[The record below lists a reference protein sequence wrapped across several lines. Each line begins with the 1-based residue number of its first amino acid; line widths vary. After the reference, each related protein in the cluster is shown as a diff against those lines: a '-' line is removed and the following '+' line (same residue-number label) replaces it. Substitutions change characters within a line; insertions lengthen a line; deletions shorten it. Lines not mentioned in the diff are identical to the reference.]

1 MDFGWTE
8 EQLQLRAEAVAFA
21 RKVLDGGVE
30 ADDQDRRFPVEKW
43 DKLASWGFFGLSVPS
58 GLGGSG
64 LDVMTALLVTEGL
77 GAGCSDTGLLFSAS
91 VQAWVVIPTVLRFA
105 SEEQQRRYLP
115 GLIDGS
121 IIGALAMTEPETG
134 SDAFAMKTAAE
145 RAEGGWRLHGS
156 KTYITNAPVA
166 QLIMCFARTGTGPL
180 GGVSAFLL
188 DADAGGVKR
197 GSAMPAQGLRT
208 APIGELAFED
218 VDLPESAVLGRPGH
232 GLAIFNEAME
242 WERSLATGIYVGMLE
257 RQLDQAS
264 AYARQRRAFGDPIS
278 SFQSVSN
285 KLVEMTLRLETARL
299 LLYRACWLKAEGR
312 PMSTEAAMAKLWLSE
327 CAVASSLD
335 AIQVHGAY
343 GYMAESGV
351 ERALR
356 DAVGTRIHSGTSEIQ
371 RMLIARGLRL

>member
-1 MDFGWTE
+1 MDFSWTE
-8 EQLQLRAEAVAFA
+8 EQLELRAEAAAFA
-21 RKVLDGGVE
+21 GKVLDEGVE
-30 ADDQDRRFPVEKW
+30 ADDRAGRFPVEKW

-58 GLGGSG
+58 DRGGSG
-64 LDVMTALLVTEGL
+64 LDVMTALCLTEGL
-77 GAGCSDTGLLFSAS
+77 GAGCSDTGLLFSAT
-91 VQAWVVIPTVLRFA
+91 VQAWVIIPTVLRFA
-105 SEEQQRRYLP
+105 SEEQQRRWLP

-121 IIGALAMTEPETG
+121 VIGALAMTEPESG

-145 RAEGGWRLHGS
+145 RVEDGWRLHGS

-166 QLIMCFARTGTGPL
+166 QLVICFARTGAGTL
-180 GGVSAFLL
+180 GGISAFLV
-188 DADAGGVKR
+188 DADTGGVKR

-218 VDLPESAVLGRPGH
+218 VFLPGSSVLGRPGL

-242 WERSLATGIYVGMLE
+242 WERSFATGIYTGMLE
-257 RQLDQAS
+257 RQLDEAI
-264 AYARQRRAFGDPIS
+264 AYARHRQAFGAPIS
-278 SFQSVSN
+278 GLQSVSN
-285 KLVEMTLRLETARL
+285 KLVEMKLHLETSRL
-299 LLYRACWLKAEGR
+299 LLYQACWLKAQGR

-343 GYMAESGV
+343 GYMVESGV

-356 DAVGTRIHSGTSEIQ
+356 DAVGKRIHSGTSEIQ
-371 RMLIARGLRL
+371 RVLIARGLKL

>member
-8 EQLQLRAEAVAFA
+8 EQLELRAEATAFA
-21 RKVLDGGVE
+21 RKVLDDDVE
-30 ADDQDRRFPVEKW
+30 ADDRAGRFPVEKW

-58 GLGGSG
+58 DLGGAG
-64 LDVMTALLVTEGL
+64 LDVMTALLVSEGL
-77 GAGCSDTGLLFSAS
+77 GAGCSDAGLLFSAT
-91 VQAWVVIPTVLRFA
+91 VQAWVIIPTVRRFA

-121 IIGALAMTEPETG
+121 IIGALAMTEPESG
-134 SDAFAMKTAAE
+134 SDAFAMKTSAE
-145 RAEGGWRLHGS
+145 RVGDGWRLHGS

-166 QLIMCFARTGTGPL
+166 QLVICFARTGAGAL
-180 GGVSAFLL
+180 GGVSAFLV
-188 DADAGGVKR
+188 DADADGVKR

-218 VDLPESAVLGRPGH
+218 VFLAGSSGLGKPGL
-232 GLAIFNEAME
+232 GLAVFSEAME
-242 WERSLATGIYVGMLE
+242 WERSFATAIYVGMLE
-257 RQLDQAS
+257 RQLDDAC
-264 AYARQRRAFGDPIS
+264 AYARQRRAFGGPIS
-278 SFQSVSN
+278 SLQSVSN
-285 KLVEMTLRLETARL
+285 KLVEMKLRLETARL

-312 PMSTEAAMAKLWLSE
+312 PMSAESAMAKLWLSE
-327 CAVASSLD
+327 CAVASGLD

-371 RMLIARGLRL
+371 RVLIARSMRL

>member
-1 MDFGWTE
+1 
-8 EQLQLRAEAVAFA
+8 
-21 RKVLDGGVE
+21 
-30 ADDQDRRFPVEKW
+30 
-43 DKLASWGFFGLSVPS
+43 
-58 GLGGSG
+58 
-64 LDVMTALLVTEGL
+64 MTALLVTEGL
-77 GAGCSDTGLLFSAS
+77 GVGCSDTGLLFSAT
-91 VQAWVVIPTVLRFA
+91 VQAWVIIPTVLRFA

-121 IIGALAMTEPETG
+121 IIGALAMTEPESG

-145 RAEGGWRLHGS
+145 RVEGGWRLHGS

-166 QLIMCFARTGTGPL
+166 QLLMCFARTGTGTL
-180 GGVSAFLL
+180 GGISAFLV

-208 APIGELAFED
+208 APIGELALED
-218 VDLPESAVLGRPGH
+218 VFLRDSAVLGKPGH
-232 GLAIFNEAME
+232 GLAVFNEAME
-242 WERSLATGIYVGMLE
+242 WERSFATGIYVGMLE
-257 RQLDQAS
+257 RQLDEAS
-264 AYARQRRAFGDPIS
+264 AYARQRRAFGESIS

-285 KLVEMTLRLETARL
+285 KLVEMKLRLETARL
-299 LLYRACWLKAEGR
+299 LLHRACWLKAEGR
-312 PMSTEAAMAKLWLSE
+312 PVSTESAMAKLWLSE

>member
-1 MDFGWTE
+1 MDFDWTD
-8 EQLQLRAEAVAFA
+8 EQLELRAEAAAFA
-21 RKVLDGGVE
+21 RKVLGGDVEGDDRDG
-30 ADDQDRRFPVEKW
+30 RFPVEKW

-58 GLGGSG
+58 QLGGAG
-64 LDVMTALLVTEGL
+64 LDVMTAMLVTEGL
-77 GAGCSDTGLLFSAS
+77 GAGCSDTGLLFSAT
-91 VQAWVVIPTVLRFA
+91 VQAWVIIPTVRRFA

-121 IIGALAMTEPETG
+121 IIGALAMTEPESG
-134 SDAFAMKTAAE
+134 SDAFAMRTSAE
-145 RAEGGWRLHGS
+145 PVEGAWRLHGS

-166 QLIMCFARTGTGPL
+166 HLLICFARTGAGAL
-180 GGVSAFLL
+180 GGVSAFLV

-197 GSAMPAQGLRT
+197 SSAMPAQGLRT

-218 VDLPESAVLGRPGH
+218 VFLQESAVLGKPGL
-232 GLAIFNEAME
+232 GLAVFNEAME
-242 WERSLATGIYVGMLE
+242 WERSFATAIYLGGLE
-257 RQLDQAS
+257 RQLEEAC
-264 AYARQRRAFGDPIS
+264 AYARRRHAFGGPIS
-278 SFQSVSN
+278 SLQSVSN
-285 KLVEMTLRLETARL
+285 KLVEMKLRLETARL

-312 PMSTEAAMAKLWLSE
+312 PMAAESAMAKLWLSE
-327 CAVASSLD
+327 CAVASGLD

-371 RMLIARGLRL
+371 RVLIARSMRL

>member
-1 MDFGWTE
+1 MDLGWTD
-8 EQLQLRAEAVAFA
+8 EQLELRAQAAAFA
-21 RKVLDGGVE
+21 RKVLDEGVE
-30 ADDQDRRFPVEKW
+30 ADDRAGRFPAEKW
-43 DKLASWGFFGLSVPS
+43 EKLASWGFFGLSAPS

-64 LDVMTALLVTEGL
+64 LDPMTALCVTEGL
-77 GAGCSDTGLLFSAS
+77 GVGCSDTGLLFSAT
-91 VQAWVVIPTVLRFA
+91 VQAWVIIPTVLRFA

-115 GLIDGS
+115 GLMDGS
-121 IIGALAMTEPETG
+121 IIGALAMTEPESG

-145 RAEGGWRLHGS
+145 PVEDGWRLHGS

-166 QLIMCFARTGTGPL
+166 QLLICFARTGAGAL
-180 GGVSAFLL
+180 GGVSAFLV
-188 DADAGGVKR
+188 DTDTGGVKR

-218 VDLPESAVLGRPGH
+218 VFLPESSVLGKPGL

-242 WERSLATGIYVGMLE
+242 WERSFATGVYVGMLE
-257 RQLDQAS
+257 RQLDEAI
-264 AYARQRRAFGDPIS
+264 AYARQRQAFGAPIS
-278 SFQSVSN
+278 GLQSVSN
-285 KLVEMTLRLETARL
+285 KLVEMKLRLETARL
-299 LLYRACWLKAEGR
+299 LLYQACWRKAQGR

-371 RMLIARGLRL
+371 RVLIARSLKL